1 MTTTN
6 PTSVACCFNSLSD
19 CVFSINKNW
28 IERWGE
34 HTPGFCFRGADK
46 FNYDLNPSLLRDP
59 YPVSP
64 ELLANLENELWVEFR
79 LRSTPLL
86 GRHVYNAWEALLI
99 MQQYGFPTR
108 LLDWSR
114 SLAVAAYFAVRNID
128 EDDDGAVWVMAA
140 RHLMEIRNQS
150 NVWRT
155 AVGDP
160 QLEKMSVRVGTDGL
174 DEFLSQTP
182 VALSPD
188 QVVPRMI
195 VQRGIYTLHSF
206 QRDSLI
212 SLAKKDEKRF
222 DQAKFLHKI
231 IIPAHAKEA
240 LRSELLL
247 VAGVSEE
254 TIFPDL
260 EGFARDFVSEFKR
273 KRSVKQNC

>member
-1 MTTTN
+1 MQ
-6 PTSVACCFNSLSD
+6 
-19 CVFSINKNW
+19 
-28 IERWGE
+28 
-34 HTPGFCFRGADK
+34 TPGFCFRGSDNSS
-46 FNYDLNPSLLRDP
+46 FDLNPSLLREP
-59 YPVSP
+59 YPKSP
-64 ELLANLENELWVEFR
+64 LELASLENGLWVEFR

-86 GRHVYNAWEALLI
+86 GRHVSNAWEALLI

-128 EDDDGAVWVMAA
+128 ENADGAVWVMAA
-140 RHLMEIRNQS
+140 RHLMEIRGNK

-160 QLEKMSVRVGTDGL
+160 ELEKMSVRVGPDNI

-206 QRDSLI
+206 QSDALTT
-212 SLAKKDEKRF
+212 LAEEDAKQF
-222 DQAKFLHKI
+222 GQAKFLHKI
-231 IIPAHAKEA
+231 LIPARAKEG
-240 LRSELLL
+240 LRSELSL

-260 EGFARDFVSEFKR
+260 EGFARDFVSEYKR
-273 KRSVKQNC
+273 KRFSKRSDNK